1 MGTFFCRPS
10 NQYKLLVRAKW
21 LKWCQIFGFLYNPRV
36 PLKLKDKF
44 YSVVIR
50 HIILY
55 EVEYWPT
62 KSRYVQQLSVA
73 EMCMLRYIYCHRRRN
88 RARND
93 DIYERLVMTL
103 VEEKLMQYRLKW
115 FRYIQLRS
123 VKSPIHNEV
132 IRRIDNK
139 KRNRGRPNLI

>member
-21 LKWCQIFGFLYNPRV
+21 LKWCQIFGFLCNPRV

-55 EVEYWPT
+55 EVEYWST

-73 EMCMLRYIYCHRRRN
+73 EMYMLR
-88 RARND
+88 
-93 DIYERLVMTL
+93 
-103 VEEKLMQYRLKW
+103 
-115 FRYIQLRS
+115 
-123 VKSPIHNEV
+123 
-132 IRRIDNK
+132 
-139 KRNRGRPNLI
+139 